1 MLKERSAV
9 SLLFFICGLNF
20 ASWATRIPDYKLS
33 LHLSDADLGRVLL
46 GLPFGS
52 LVSLPIAGWLLTI
65 YKSKNISLLAVIMY
79 ILVIPLIGL
88 TKSQFTLFAV
98 LFGFGMA
105 GDILNIAM
113 NTQVVGIENK
123 LNKVVMSS
131 FHAVFSLGLMFGSFL
146 GGYLSNLEVS
156 PEKHFIYIS
165 IVNIVSIPLFYPFL
179 MKEDV
184 KIEQKNNEKTSVF
197 SLSPYL
203 ITLSII
209 ALCGM
214 LCEGAMADWITLY
227 FKENLTENP
236 FPSTIGFSAFAFAM
250 VVGRFS
256 GDILTMRFGLKNLL
270 VVSGLL
276 LALGIFITLIFPLVY
291 LKILGCFI
299 TGLGIATIV
308 PLVYSAAGNSGD
320 LPPSVAIAGV
330 STIAYAGF
338 LLGPVLIGYLSDFI
352 GLPQALIL
360 LLILGLIA
368 AFISKYSL
376 RISKN

>member
-88 TKSQFTLFAV
+88 TNNQLTLFAA

>member
-1 MLKERSAV
+1 MKKERFGV
-9 SLLFFICGLNF
+9 SILFFICGLNF
-20 ASWATRIPDYKLS
+20 ASWATRIPDYKVS
-33 LHLSDADLGRVLL
+33 LHLTDAELGRVLL
-46 GLPFGS
+46 GLPIGS
-52 LVSLPIAGWLLTI
+52 LVSLPIAGWLLTK
-65 YKSKNISLLAVIMY
+65 YRSKLISLLAVIFY
-79 ILVIPLIGL
+79 IVVMPLIGL
-88 TKSQFTLFAV
+88 TTSQVSLFV
-98 LFGFGMA
+98 TLFGFGMA

-131 FHAVFSLGLMFGSFL
+131 FHAVFSLGLMFGSFI
-146 GGYLSNLEVS
+146 GGFLSKNDIN
-156 PEKHFIYIS
+156 PFQHFVAIS
-165 IVNIVSIPLFYPFL
+165 IVNVISIPVFYRLL
-179 MKEDV
+179 MNEDIKV
-184 KIEQKNNEKTSVF
+184 EQKSEKTSVF

-227 FKENLTENP
+227 FKEYALENP
-236 FPSTIGFSAFAFAM
+236 FPTTIGFSAFALAM

-256 GDILTMRFGLKNLL
+256 GDYLTIRLGLKNMLVLSGILL
-270 VVSGLL
+270 S
-276 LALGIFITLIFPLVY
+276 AGIFILLIFSSVY
-291 LKILGCFI
+291 LKITGCFI
-299 TGLGIATIV
+299 TGVGIATIV

-338 LLGPVLIGYLSDFI
+338 LTGPVLIGYLSDLI
-352 GLPQALIL
+352 GLPMALIL
-360 LLILGLIA
+360 LIILGICATLI
-368 AFISKYSL
+368 SQYSL

>member
-9 SLLFFICGLNF
+9 SLLFFICGFNF

-88 TKSQFTLFAV
+88 TNNQLTLFAA